1 MKQIR
6 ITRTGRNVDQQVLL
20 RWALPLILS
29 IILLAAAWPARAVT
43 MQAQPEVTS
52 GFVADEIIV
61 RFAPTDQQT
70 RATLMAQYGLQTMR
84 YLAGLDTYVLR
95 TQPGAVMQLVDE
107 LGGRTEV
114 IYAEPNYLAQAA
126 LTPTDPDYSLPDRV
140 YAPQLIG
147 AEAAWDITTGSTE
160 VVIAVADSGIELSHP
175 EFNGRLLP
183 GYDFVNEDSDPS
195 DDSGHG
201 THAAGVIAAAMNNGQ
216 GTTGLAPGA
225 LIMPVKVLN
234 ASNLADWAD
243 VAAGIVFAADQGAD
257 IINLSLG
264 GYAGSQL
271 LLDAVRY
278 AAGHGVTLV
287 AAAGNLGLE
296 LPYYPAAYDETI
308 AVMATTRSD
317 ERFILSNYGGFVDIR
332 APGVEI
338 WSTLWSAGTPG
349 GYGFAS
355 GTSAS
360 TPHVS
365 GLAGLLLAQ
374 RPDLQPA
381 AVRAIIEQTAVD
393 LGAPGRDPFFGAGR
407 INASAAMTAAVNWTP
422 LPDTP
427 TPAPTSTP
435 TVTPTPTVTLTPT
448 PTMTPTATATA
459 TPSAT
464 ATPTPAPT
472 AAPAVYRVNC
482 GGAAYQDS
490 QGNLWRADQAWN
502 GTWGYDSGTTKRSS
516 KQVHGTADQPL
527 YQAWREA
534 PGRYRFSLPN
544 GAYTVVLRFAEFNV
558 ANASARVMRIEME
571 GATVEAALSIYGSA
585 GRYTALDKVYQAV
598 VNDGELNILFAAN
611 GGSYDP
617 IINAIE
623 VSFTGATLPTPAP
636 TATATPYIQRVNS
649 GGPSFTDGQGVVW
662 AADAPYVAGAWGY
675 FSGATKSTTL
685 AVAGTLDDALYQRWR
700 DNPVEY
706 RFTVPNGAYHVIL
719 RFAEFETTRAS
730 DRLMQITIEGV
741 TVESALS
748 IYGLVGRATAL
759 DRAYAVTV
767 NDGALNISF
776 VRNGGRKNPAVAAI
790 EIR

>member
-1 MKQIR
+1 MPWPIR
-6 ITRTGRNVDQQVLL
+6 ASR
-20 RWALPLILS
+20 
-29 IILLAAAWPARAVT
+29 
-43 MQAQPEVTS
+43 
-52 GFVADEIIV
+52 
-61 RFAPTDQQT
+61 
-70 RATLMAQYGLQTMR
+70 
-84 YLAGLDTYVLR
+84 
-95 TQPGAVMQLVDE
+95 
-107 LGGRTEV
+107 
-114 IYAEPNYLAQAA
+114 
-126 LTPTDPDYSLPDRV
+126 
-140 YAPQLIG
+140 
-147 AEAAWDITTGSTE
+147 
-160 VVIAVADSGIELSHP
+160 SHP
-175 EFNGRLLP
+175 EFSGRLLP

-317 ERFILSNYGGFVDIR
+317 ERFILSNYGGFVDIG

-490 QGNLWRADQAWN
+490 QATCGARTRPGMEPGAMTAAQPSVRPNRFMAPQISRSTRP
-502 GTWGYDSGTTKRSS
+502 GVKRP
-516 KQVHGTADQPL
+516 VGI
-527 YQAWREA
+527 
-534 PGRYRFSLPN
+534 
-544 GAYTVVLRFAEFNV
+544 
-558 ANASARVMRIEME
+558 ASACP
-571 GATVEAALSIYGSA
+571 
-585 GRYTALDKVYQAV
+585 TALILWCCAL
-598 VNDGELNILFAAN
+598 LN
-611 GGSYDP
+611 SVWP
-617 IINAIE
+617 M
-623 VSFTGATLPTPAP
+623 PA
-636 TATATPYIQRVNS
+636 
-649 GGPSFTDGQGVVW
+649 
-662 AADAPYVAGAWGY
+662 
-675 FSGATKSTTL
+675 
-685 AVAGTLDDALYQRWR
+685 
-700 DNPVEY
+700 
-706 RFTVPNGAYHVIL
+706 
-719 RFAEFETTRAS
+719 RAS
-730 DRLMQITIEGV
+730 CASRWKEPPW
-741 TVESALS
+741 
-748 IYGLVGRATAL
+748 R
-759 DRAYAVTV
+759 R
-767 NDGALNISF
+767 
-776 VRNGGRKNPAVAAI
+776 P
-790 EIR
+790 

>member
-29 IILLAAAWPARAVT
+29 IILLAVAWPARAVT
-43 MQAQPEVTS
+43 IQAQPDVTS

-175 EFNGRLLP
+175 EFSGRLLP

-317 ERFILSNYGGFVDIR
+317 ERFILSNYGGFVDIG

-365 GLAGLLLAQ
+365 GLAGLLLAR

-381 AVRAIIEQTAVD
+381 AVRTIIEQTAVD

-516 KQVHGTADQPL
+516 KQVHGAADQPL

-534 PGRYRFSLPN
+534 PGQYRFSLPN

-623 VSFTGATLPTPAP
+623 VSFAGATLPTPAP

-675 FSGATKSTTL
+675 FSGAAKSTTL

>member
-107 LGGRTEV
+107 LGGRAEV
-114 IYAEPNYLAQAA
+114 TYAEPNYLAQAA

-175 EFNGRLLP
+175 EFSGRLLP

-225 LIMPVKVLN
+225 LILPVKVLN

-317 ERFILSNYGGFVDIR
+317 ERFILSNYGGFVDIG

-427 TPAPTSTP
+427 TPASTSTP
-435 TVTPTPTVTLTPT
+435 TATVTPTPTPTTTLTPT

-459 TPSAT
+459 TAM
-464 ATPTPAPT
+464 PTPAPT
-472 AAPAVYRVNC
+472 AAPAALRVNC

-490 QGNLWRADQAWN
+490 QGNLWYADQAWN
-502 GTWGYDSGTTKRSS
+502 GTWGYDSGTIRRSS
-516 KQVHGTADQPL
+516 KQVRYTADQPL

-534 PGRYRFSLPN
+534 PGQYRFSLPN

-623 VSFTGATLPTPAP
+623 VSFAGATLPTPAP

-675 FSGATKSTTL
+675 FSGAAKSTTL

-706 RFTVPNGAYHVIL
+706 RFTVPNGAYNVIL

-741 TVESALS
+741 TVEPALS

-759 DRAYAVTV
+759 DRVYAVTV

>member
-1 MKQIR
+1 MKQMR

-43 MQAQPEVTS
+43 IQAQPEVTS

-70 RATLMAQYGLQTMR
+70 RAALMAHHELQTMR
-84 YLAGLDTYVLR
+84 YLTGLDTYVLR

-147 AEAAWDITTGSTE
+147 AEAAWDITTGSAE
-160 VVIAVADSGIELSHP
+160 VVIAVADSGIARAHP
-175 EFNGRLLP
+175 EFSGRLLP

-201 THAAGVIAAAMNNGQ
+201 THAAGVIAAAMNNGL

-243 VAAGIVFAADQGAD
+243 VAAGIVFAVDQGAD

-278 AAGHGVTLV
+278 AADHGVTLV

-308 AVMATTRSD
+308 AVMATTQYD
-317 ERFILSNYGGFVDIR
+317 ERFILSNYGDFVDIG

-338 WSTLWSAGTPG
+338 WSTLWSVGAPD

-365 GLAGLLLAQ
+365 GLAGLLLAR

-381 AVRAIIEQTAVD
+381 AVRTIIEQTAVD

-407 INASAAMTAAVNWTP
+407 IDASAAMIAAVNWTP
-422 LPDTP
+422 QPDTP
-427 TPAPTSTP
+427 TPTPTWTSTA
-435 TVTPTPTVTLTPT
+435 TTTPTPTVTLTPT
-448 PTMTPTATATA
+448 PTMTPTATATV
-459 TPSAT
+459 
-464 ATPTPAPT
+464 TPTPAPT

-490 QGNLWRADQAWN
+490 QGNPWRADQAWN
-502 GTWGYDSGTTKRSS
+502 GTWGYDSGTTRRSS
-516 KQVHGTADQPL
+516 KQVRNTADQPL

-534 PGRYRFSLPN
+534 PGQYRFSLPN
-544 GAYTVVLRFAEFNV
+544 GAYTVALRFAEFNV
-558 ANASARVMRIEME
+558 VNASARVMRIEME
-571 GATVEAALSIYGSA
+571 GTTVEAALSIYGSV

-598 VNDGELNILFAAN
+598 VNDGELTILFAAN
-611 GGSYDP
+611 GGSYNP

-623 VSFTGATLPTPAP
+623 VSFAGATPPTPTPTTTAP
-636 TATATPYIQRVNS
+636 PYVQRVNS

-662 AADAPYVAGAWGY
+662 PADAPYVAGAWGY
-675 FSGATKSTTL
+675 FSGTAKSTTL

-706 RFTVPNGAYHVIL
+706 RFTVPNGAYHVTL
-719 RFAEFETTRAS
+719 RFAEFEAMRAS
-730 DRLMQITIEGV
+730 DRLMQIAIEGV

-759 DRAYAVTV
+759 DRVYAVTV

-776 VRNGGRKNPAVAAI
+776 VKNGGKKNPAVAAI